1 MPNRRPRIADEAR
14 TIADMLCGEHRK
26 DAAGEKTPDVDR
38 FSLAVGQITGK
49 RLTYAELTGKVGE
62 TQN

>member
-1 MPNRRPRIADEAR
+1 MPNHGPGIADDAR
-14 TIADMLCGEHRK
+14 TIADMLRGEHRK

-49 RLTYAELTGKVGE
+49 RLTYADLTGKVRE